1 MTNGKLFVISGPSG
15 AGKGSICRKVL
26 ERENKNLS
34 ISATTR
40 PPRTGEKD
48 GENYFFLSRDTF
60 LKMVVAGDFL
70 EYAEVYGN
78 FYGTP
83 KNPVLDSLSKSED
96 VILEIDVQGALQ
108 VKRNFSDA
116 ILIFILPPSMNEL
129 ENRLKGR
136 GTDSQHVIEKR
147 LAEASSE
154 IQNIREYD
162 YFVVND
168 DLDIAVTEI
177 LSIMKAEKLR
187 ISNNVDEIIKRYR
200 EEV

>member
-136 GTDSQHVIEKR
+136 GTDSQQVIEKR